1 MNGFTPRSLN
11 GRREDNSEAESVPTK
26 NKVCEVEGNEGHKM
40 ASAPLPIS
48 TSSDCPDHMARCVQ
62 EQAII
67 SHFMNH
73 TVTLDLTE
81 DEYYELKSALEM
93 NRRLAEHFDND
104 EKRFRSQ
111 EIQKKLDASERSFR
125 KVDQEARPT

>member
-1 MNGFTPRSLN
+1 
-11 GRREDNSEAESVPTK
+11 
-26 NKVCEVEGNEGHKM
+26 
-40 ASAPLPIS
+40 
-48 TSSDCPDHMARCVQ
+48 
-62 EQAII
+62 
-67 SHFMNH
+67 MNH

-104 EKRFRSQ
+104 ERRSRSQ

-125 KVDQEARPT
+125 KLGQEARGGEETER

>member
-1 MNGFTPRSLN
+1 
-11 GRREDNSEAESVPTK
+11 
-26 NKVCEVEGNEGHKM
+26 M
-40 ASAPLPIS
+40 AS
-48 TSSDCPDHMARCVQ
+48 CVQ

-67 SHFMNH
+67 RHFMNH

-104 EKRFRSQ
+104 ERRFCSQ

-125 KVDQEARPT
+125 KVD